1 MKICKEYVLQKNIS
15 NIYVL
20 FQCIY
25 CLHIYA
31 LKIRIIAY
39 ILYIHAYWFMNN
51 TNTRYKK
58 FSININRTYITYFNV
73 MKKVLN
79 DEFET
84 DS

>member
-39 ILYIHAYWFMNN
+39 ILYIHAYWFMKIIQTQDTKN
-51 TNTRYKK
+51 
-58 FSININRTYITYFNV
+58 SV
-73 MKKVLN
+73 
-79 DEFET
+79 
-84 DS
+84 